1 MKNTISH
8 SGFTLIETLVAV
20 SIIMI
25 AITGP
30 YMSAERTI
38 TVASI
43 LRNKMTAVF
52 LAQEGVEYVRVLRD
66 KVYLE
71 ECYQGSSC
79 GSWWSDFSSNPFNN
93 TKYNI
98 QQCSANGC
106 SIDMSPSKSTYSI
119 AGDTPFSLSNNKELF
134 ICSSGAVCGNLYLNK
149 TTGQYTTTEGGGA
162 VPTTF
167 VRTISARL
175 FTSSNDMKVTSTVTW
190 KYHGNTYS
198 TSVSGHL
205 TSWY

>member
-1 MKNTISH
+1 MKNKKTF

-79 GSWWSDFSSNPFNN
+79 SSWWGDFSSDPFNN
-93 TKYNI
+93 TKYDI

-106 SIDMSPSKSTYSI
+106 SFDMSPSKSTYSI
-119 AGDTPFSLSNNKELF
+119 AGDTPFSSSNNKELF
-134 ICSSGAVCGNLYLNK
+134 VCSAGTTCGKLYLNK
-149 TTGQYTTTEGGGA
+149 TTGQYTTTAGGGA
-162 VPTTF
+162 VSTTF
-167 VRTISARL
+167 VRTISAKL
-175 FTSSNDMKVTSTVTW
+175 FTGSNDMEVTSTVTW

-198 TSVSGHL
+198 TKVSGHL